1 LPALTFVLGGVR
13 SGKSA
18 HAEGLVLQS
27 GLAPLYIATAEPL
40 DSEMS
45 ARIRH
50 HRELRGEAWDVVET
64 PLALAEALAAYSRSD
79 RAILVDCLTLWLT
92 NVMLA
97 QRDPAA
103 AAEHL
108 LTTLAGL
115 PGPVVL
121 VSNEIGLGVV
131 PLGQLSRD
139 FVDQAGRLHQRLAA
153 MAGWVRLM
161 VAGLPLDLKSPG
173 RACTS

>member
-1 LPALTFVLGGVR
+1 
-13 SGKSA
+13 
-18 HAEGLVLQS
+18 
-27 GLAPLYIATAEPL
+27 
-40 DSEMS
+40 
-45 ARIRH
+45 
-50 HRELRGEAWDVVET
+50 
-64 PLALAEALAAYSRSD
+64 
-79 RAILVDCLTLWLT
+79 
-92 NVMLA
+92 MLA

-108 LTTLAGL
+108 LATLAGL

-121 VSNEIGLGVV
+121 VSNEVGLGVV

-153 MAGWVRLM
+153 MAGWVRLV